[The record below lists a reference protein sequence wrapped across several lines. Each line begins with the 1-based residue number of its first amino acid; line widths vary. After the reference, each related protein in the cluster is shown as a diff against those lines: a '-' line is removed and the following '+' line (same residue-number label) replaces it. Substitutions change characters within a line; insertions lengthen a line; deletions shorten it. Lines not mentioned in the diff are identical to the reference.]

1 MATEPLDGLPGLGES
16 LRQAVNDWLVAELG
30 RQRRELHAL
39 RGRLDALAADRGR
52 PADREPADRLAALT
66 QRIEEVNR
74 RLDFLSSELGN
85 RLDEQAA
92 RLDGLFAGVQQ
103 RLDHLNGRLDEAHAR
118 LGRLADIAVRRDEH
132 LQLQFRHERLDRAVE
147 ALRERL
153 LHKDVTPGR

>member
-1 MATEPLDGLPGLGES
+1 MPGLGES

-30 RQRRELHAL
+30 RQRRELHTL
-39 RGRLDALAADRGR
+39 RHQLEAMSAEADRHGGRGQARALAG
-52 PADREPADRLAALT
+52 PE
-66 QRIEEVNR
+66 QRIDEVNR
-74 RLDFLSSELGN
+74 RLDFLASELGT

-92 RLDGLFAGVQQ
+92 RLDNLFAGLQQ

-132 LQLQFRHERLDRAVE
+132 TQLMVRHDRLDRAVE

-153 LHKDVTPGR
+153 LNNGVTPGR